1 MCCKQYTT
9 SLFLPILKP
18 RAADVSLTLGG
29 NRSTSQVQKGP
40 PIEKRNNMKVSS
52 CMRTEKQQKSTLTV
66 E

>member
-1 MCCKQYTT
+1 MS

-18 RAADVSLTLGG
+18 KAADVSLTLGG

-40 PIEKRNNMKVSS
+40 PIYRRETMKVSS